1 MEQCYYYIDQMNSI
15 NNMSETD
22 FIQFNNLNDESSFN
36 SISSSSINKLIF
48 SQYNG
53 AHILLNESIKIGEDS
68 SPLGDK
74 NKGNEKEYNNKD
86 STLESSNKKNRKME
100 MVKSHENLNHKEEIK
115 NEKKPIFQEKD
126 ITSNKTFDWRFDYGK
141 KYWKVKIS
149 QDLTECINQSIK
161 NSDLPKNLKKTISK
175 PDSLLFTS
183 NVNESDNCYFLEQ
196 DLKTI
201 LTFGKGET
209 RKISNNYDKISKI
222 YKFFKKIGYNNLSD
236 KMLEIKNLFEMK
248 YEDFIKKF
256 YESEEFENFKNEE
269 NTIFYDE
276 GTKKKEGFRIYEN
289 YGLIRILGEKEK
301 EIIR

>member
-1 MEQCYYYIDQMNSI
+1 MGQNEYFNDDNRSE
-15 NNMSETD
+15 MSSSPFPRD
-22 FIQFNNLNDESSFN
+22 DESSSHNIPSF
-36 SISSSSINKLIF
+36 F
-48 SQYNG
+48 YNG
-53 AHILLNESIKIGEDS
+53 DYSPKEEAQSYSNEKIKNGEDS
-68 SPLGDK
+68 SPSGDK
-74 NKGNEKEYNNKD
+74 NIENENENNNKN
-86 STLESSNKKNRKME
+86 STAENSNIKKTEILKVPENQNLKE
-100 MVKSHENLNHKEEIK
+100 EVKSK
-115 NEKKPIFQEKD
+115 KKPIFQEKD
-126 ITSNKTFDWRFDYGK
+126 ITSNKTFDWRFDYAK
-141 KYWKVKIS
+141 KYWKAKIS

-201 LTFGKGET
+201 LTFSKGET

-248 YEDFIKKF
+248 YEEFIKKF
-256 YESEEFENFKNEE
+256 YESDEFENFKNEE

-276 GTKKKEGFRIYEN
+276 GTKEKEGFAISEN
-289 YGLIRILGEKEK
+289 YGLIRILRGKRK
-301 EIIR
+301 RD

>member
-1 MEQCYYYIDQMNSI
+1 MGQNEYFNDDNRSE
-15 NNMSETD
+15 MSSSPFPRD
-22 FIQFNNLNDESSFN
+22 DESSSHNIPSF
-36 SISSSSINKLIF
+36 L
-48 SQYNG
+48 YNG
-53 AHILLNESIKIGEDS
+53 DYSPKEEAQSYSNEKIKNGEDS
-68 SPLGDK
+68 SPSGDK
-74 NKGNEKEYNNKD
+74 NIENENENNNKN
-86 STLESSNKKNRKME
+86 STAENSNIKKTEILKVPENQNLKE
-100 MVKSHENLNHKEEIK
+100 EVKSK
-115 NEKKPIFQEKD
+115 KKPIFQEKD
-126 ITSNKTFDWRFDYGK
+126 ITSNKTFDWRFDYAK
-141 KYWKVKIS
+141 KYWKAKIS

-209 RKISNNYDKISKI
+209 RKISNNYDNISKI

-248 YEDFIKKF
+248 YEEFIKKF
-256 YESEEFENFKNEE
+256 YESDEFENFKNEE

-276 GTKKKEGFRIYEN
+276 GTKEKEGFAISEN
-289 YGLIRILGEKEK
+289 YGLIRILRGKRK
-301 EIIR
+301 RD